1 MRKATIAML
10 LLLVISIGGV
20 CVAAAGVHGPHDQV
34 VLKEKTVY
42 GNREYA
48 EGLDI
53 QIQAS
58 YASHLFWDTTYS
70 TGTEGQA
77 ETDFLFSARKIH
89 DEVSTGYQG
98 IMLDNQIGYF
108 YEPSEEE
115 ANGVARAYRELAE
128 KVPAGQER
136 ETTIYLKDYIDTYP
150 MTVDVDLPG
159 IGIGLDWNFQMN
171 MPAEEYDHFI

>member
-10 LLLVISIGGV
+10 LLLCLSIGGV
-20 CVAAAGVHGPHDQV
+20 CVAAAGVHAPHDQV

-58 YASHLFWDTTYS
+58 YGAHLFWDTTYS
-70 TGTEGQA
+70 IGTENHSD
-77 ETDFLFSARKIH
+77 TDFLFSEQKIY
-89 DEVSTGYQG
+89 DEVPAGYQG
-98 IMLDNQIGYF
+98 ISLDNQIGYF

-115 ANGVARAYRELAE
+115 SNGVA
-128 KVPAGQER
+128 
-136 ETTIYLKDYIDTYP
+136 
-150 MTVDVDLPG
+150 
-159 IGIGLDWNFQMN
+159 
-171 MPAEEYDHFI
+171 